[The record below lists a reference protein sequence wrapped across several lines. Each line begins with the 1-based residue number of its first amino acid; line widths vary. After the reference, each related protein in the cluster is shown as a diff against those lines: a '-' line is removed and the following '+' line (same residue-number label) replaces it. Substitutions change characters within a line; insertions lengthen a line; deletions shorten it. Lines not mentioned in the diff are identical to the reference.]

1 MNYKLQL
8 AYQLFKKNSSCLSKE
23 LQVVFKSVFSKVWFS
38 FRSSKRLVSW
48 SSSCADANK
57 RASTGVYITWTWNL
71 NSNFNIANWD
81 TLTTFVKTFEFI
93 FSVFGW
99 RYGCWG
105 LLKYLEVE
113 VLSFFNLNFRTK
125 KGDQRYFDFNFF
137 YKNYNLKLNFKNR

>member
-1 MNYKLQL
+1 LNYKLQL
-8 AYQLFKKNSSCLSKE
+8 AYQLLKKI
-23 LQVVFKSVFSKVWFS
+23 QVVYLKNFKLWFKSVFSKVWFS

-48 SSSCADANK
+48 SSSCANANE
-57 RASTGVYITWTWNL
+57 RASIGVYITGTWNL

-105 LLKYLEVE
+105 LLKYLELE
-113 VLSFFNLNFRTK
+113 VLWFFNFNFRTR

-137 YKNYNLKLNFKNR
+137 